1 MLLGVFRPQ
10 TTPEDKKVTNSERS
24 ASQMDRVTQRFGAK
38 SNDLEDAYLADEVR
52 GFSTTKPEYRIG
64 ISCPRSKGKTVAVR
78 QMWLRW

>member
-1 MLLGVFRPQ
+1 
-10 TTPEDKKVTNSERS
+10 
-24 ASQMDRVTQRFGAK
+24 MDRVTQRFGAK